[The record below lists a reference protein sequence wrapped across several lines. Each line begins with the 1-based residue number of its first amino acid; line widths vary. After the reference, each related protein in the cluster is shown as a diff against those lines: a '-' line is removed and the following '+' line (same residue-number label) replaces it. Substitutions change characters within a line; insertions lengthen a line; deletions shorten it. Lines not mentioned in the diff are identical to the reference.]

1 MKKILI
7 IPFLLIS
14 YTFFS
19 QDTSDFTIKPKW
31 VNPSDTLDVKV
42 EALVKQVDTLKMESS
57 PKSKFTEVIE
67 KIIPSWIS
75 PDKFFEPA
83 EKKEELTQEDV
94 QLLQEDVKFLSDLP
108 QSYNQVPKED
118 LKNVLV
124 QIDNKI
130 IELKKEIDELIKAR
144 ANQEVIK
151 SKQGT
156 LTVLEKEKSI
166 VNLTLSGGELRDEN
180 GNLITQNDELKI
192 EQDKL
197 KRYLYIAISILV
209 LLGLAIAVVLQ
220 RRRIQVQDVE
230 IESQLNEINKKNSYL
245 EHAAR
250 IIRHDMHSG
259 INTYMPRGIT
269 SLERRLTTEDIE
281 RLKIDGALKMVKEGL
296 GHTQRV
302 YKSVYEFT
310 NLVKQNVVLNR
321 TKNKVKDLIQNYI
334 SPNSYSSQVEISDLG
349 ELDVN
354 EILFCNAVE
363 NLIKNGL
370 TYNDSKEKIVKIY
383 LDGDDIVVE
392 DNGRGFTQKQFEKQL
407 KKYANKKEVS
417 EDEKGLGLNICVA
430 ILEEHGFKLTCEKI
444 DTGTKMKI
452 KIK

>member
-1 MKKILI
+1 MRKILFI
-7 IPFLLIS
+7 TFLLFGFNS
-14 YTFFS
+14 FS
-19 QDTSDFTIKPKW
+19 QDTTEFTINPKW
-31 VNPSDTLDVKV
+31 VSPEDTIEVNTI
-42 EALVKQVDTLKMESS
+42 VKQVDTLQMVTN
-57 PKSKFTEVIE
+57 PKSIITEVIDR
-67 KIIPSWIS
+67 IIPSWIA
-75 PDKFFEPA
+75 PDKFFEPV

-94 QLLQEDVKFLSDLP
+94 KLLQEDVKFLSDLP
-108 QSYNQVPKED
+108 SSYKEVPKED
-118 LKNVLV
+118 LKNVLI

-130 IELKKEIDELIKAR
+130 NQLKQEIDELIKAR

-180 GNLITQNDELKI
+180 GNLITQNDELKV

-197 KRYLYIAISILV
+197 KRYLYIALSGLA
-209 LLGLAIAVVLQ
+209 LLGLVVAVVLQ

-230 IESQLNEINKKNSYL
+230 IEDQLNEINKKNSYL

-259 INTYMPRGIT
+259 INTYMPRGIS
-269 SLERRLTTEDIE
+269 SLEKRITTEDIQ
-281 RLKIDGALKMVKEGL
+281 RLKIEGALKMVKEGL
-296 GHTQRV
+296 NHTQRV

-310 NLVKQNVVLNR
+310 NLVKQNVVLNK
-321 TKNKVKDLIQNYI
+321 TKNNIKDLIWNYI

-349 ELDVN
+349 EMDVN

-370 TYNDSKEKIVKIY
+370 TYNDSQDKKVKIY
-383 LDGDDIVVE
+383 LDEDSIVVE
-392 DNGRGFTQKQFEKQL
+392 DNGRGFTQKQFEKHL
-407 KKYANKKEVS
+407 KKYTTKKEFS